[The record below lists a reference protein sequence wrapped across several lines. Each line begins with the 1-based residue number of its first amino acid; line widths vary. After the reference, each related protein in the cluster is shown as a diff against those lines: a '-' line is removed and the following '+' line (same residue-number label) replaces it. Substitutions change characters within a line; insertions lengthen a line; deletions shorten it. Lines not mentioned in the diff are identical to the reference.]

1 MLTTKV
7 CLSKY
12 RGMKR
17 DTMNPSKQVDLHG
30 ISSAMTVQFCNNK
43 VTKER
48 VCHGTWVY
56 HICQDL
62 LLFALHGSPTFGHPQ
77 LPNENFHRKH
87 FIDRIFYWLNIPENK
102 GFQIAIFVNN
112 YISHQSVKC
121 LNLQGLFNF
130 TKKTLII
137 FIDSPS
143 LHCCVTNMTFSHAL
157 ISILCYPERI
167 NNSFFFKCSH
177 QMKLTP
183 SHT

>member
-1 MLTTKV
+1 MEHGYITFV
-7 CLSKY
+7 RICCCLLCMGL
-12 RGMKR
+12 RHLA
-17 DTMNPSKQVDLHG
+17 THN
-30 ISSAMTVQFCNNK
+30 F
-43 VTKER
+43 
-48 VCHGTWVY
+48 
-56 HICQDL
+56 
-62 LLFALHGSPTFGHPQ
+62 
-77 LPNENFHRKH
+77 PNENFHRKH